1 MFGKRKK
8 KKDKKRA
15 EWDAAAA
22 LLEAPET
29 PFDLVL
35 TPESSVTLPA
45 PSPEEVPQPVALV
58 APSAGEAFPAAPPS
72 APVAPVPPA
81 DTAPAPIAPA
91 PVAPAA
97 PVAPVPGSDEP
108 PPVRYFA
115 DEVPAP
121 VFQFAPEGA
130 TAAPPAD
137 VVEHAVQAP
146 PVAVAPEPPAPPAPP
161 VAAAPA
167 ATVAEVMALAP
178 VGTRT
183 IARPDSSRA
192 LAERMR
198 SSQHE
203 MAQLS
208 MHMDAWMDQA
218 VELRTQLI
226 AEWDDDGLRPSY
238 TDFVVRAVARALIRH
253 PQLNSVVREQDIE
266 LLPHVDVGITT
277 PLDGAFPLLVVRGAD
292 RHSLKDITAE
302 STHLAASHDPTTST
316 GNDPTFIVAS
326 LGAYGVDAFTP
337 IVLAPNVATLGIGR
351 VRDET
356 RWEGDRPVRA
366 SIMTL
371 TLSWDHRAL
380 GGAVAA
386 EFLADVREVL
396 EQPYRL
402 LVD

>member
-35 TPESSVTLPA
+35 TPESSEALPA
-45 PSPEEVPQPVALV
+45 PDPEQALQPAALV
-58 APSAGEAFPAAPPS
+58 APAVGEPLPAAPPPPP
-72 APVAPVPPA
+72 APVAPV
-81 DTAPAPIAPA
+81 DTAPAPVAPA

-137 VVEHAVQAP
+137 VVEHAAVEAP
-146 PVAVAPEPPAPPAPP
+146 PVTVAPEPPAPPAPTVATAP
-161 VAAAPA
+161 VAP
-167 ATVAEVMALAP
+167 VADAMALAP

-253 PQLNSVVREQDIE
+253 PQLNSVVHEQDIE
-266 LLPHVDVGITT
+266 LLGHVDVGITT
-277 PLDGAFPLLVVRGAD
+277 PLDGAFPLLVIRGAD

-302 STHLAASHDPTTST
+302 STHLAAAHDPATST
-316 GNDPTFIVAS
+316 GHDPTFIVAS